1 MEHQRWFIG
10 QKLLQAL
17 EDKGYTQSS
26 FAEMINSSLDGTH
39 ISQGTI
45 SNIISNKQRAKG
57 KHIRLFAEKLG
68 IQVEKLLDE
77 EQQNSMVFK
86 IQNQHGSAN
95 GNYNTINNTDLN
107 RIDKMEQQISMLADQ
122 VQSLHLKLEKLVGLL
137 EEKMG
142 S

>member
-57 KHIRLFAEKLG
+57 KHIRLFAEKL
-68 IQVEKLLDE
+68 LDA

-95 GNYNTINNTDLN
+95 GNNNTINNTDLN

-137 EEKMG
+137 EGKMG
-142 S
+142 N